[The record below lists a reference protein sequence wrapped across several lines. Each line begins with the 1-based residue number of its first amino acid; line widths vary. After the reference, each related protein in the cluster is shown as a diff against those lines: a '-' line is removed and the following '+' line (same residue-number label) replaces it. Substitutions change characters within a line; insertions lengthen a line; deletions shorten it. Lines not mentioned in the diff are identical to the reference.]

1 MSSICEGGW
10 LMIGDEGI
18 DSVMKMG
25 SILGCGSLMSKGS
38 GKGLEEEVNNGTGRS
53 DEATYV
59 DTLLKRC

>member
-1 MSSICEGGW
+1 
-10 LMIGDEGI
+10 MIGDEGI